1 MALSRALFRPDE
13 TRAGK
18 EAQSTLSAKY
28 ASKLRDLHMKYGLE
42 EKEWQIVDTD
52 HQNWVA
58 VHSLC
63 DSNFAGGNLENV
75 TSGITERNHKSYAE
89 RWGYE
94 YTMHTQTPLA
104 EQEPQFGKLQIAID
118 VLSSEKPPDWFL
130 WLDCDALVTNRSISV
145 ESLLRTY
152 QLSEKDF
159 VVAEEVSGINSG
171 VFLVRGGAERRGLR
185 FLEEAMQSDWRFVW
199 DQTMLLRQMAQESD
213 LFGAT
218 MCSDFAE
225 DFRWAP
231 HFGLVPQHAMNLY
244 GEGSALQWGASA
256 WKPGDF
262 ILHLAGCPLTEP
274 ACMLC
279 VEEKAEKTAEA
290 HAARLL
296 EILQKRDAEMEAME
310 LQTADVKDGED
321 GQGQGQGEG
330 QGLEQVEAM
339 LVAESEERQ
348 NPMVLELLKDL
359 QKCAVYT
366 DTPNHETNRKL
377 WDAYAQ
383 SWSSDVAWVQRM
395 SSHVSREAGA
405 LKFVGDEWSDV
416 ESLDAVL
423 SDWLY
428 PHLEEEQ
435 KLKTVAEVG
444 SGGGRIAARVA
455 PKVERLVC
463 FDVSDGM
470 LARASSRIAELG
482 HRHVEFRLV
491 HGGAPYPEE
500 YHTSFDF
507 VYSFDVFVH
516 MDLHQMRQTLHC
528 IRAILRPGGFC
539 FISFA
544 NLLAPDGWQRFAKQ
558 QKYSVG
564 GFYFVSPDIV
574 RCLLTHA
581 GFSLV
586 RMSKPQAGAELS
598 GRDKALDESAK
609 QEALQAHLRWL
620 EESRAKLQEKLKA
633 HTEQELAEKDPPME
647 DGPPDITP
655 VYI

>member
-1 MALSRALFRPDE
+1 MDYCR
-13 TRAGK
+13 
-18 EAQSTLSAKY
+18 
-28 ASKLRDLHMKYGLE
+28 RD
-42 EKEWQIVDTD
+42 
-52 HQNWVA
+52 
-58 VHSLC
+58 
-63 DSNFAGGNLENV
+63 
-75 TSGITERNHKSYAE
+75 
-89 RWGYE
+89 
-94 YTMHTQTPLA
+94 
-104 EQEPQFGKLQIAID
+104 QE
-118 VLSSEKPPDWFL
+118 
-130 WLDCDALVTNRSISV
+130 
-145 ESLLRTY
+145 
-152 QLSEKDF
+152 
-159 VVAEEVSGINSG
+159 
-171 VFLVRGGAERRGLR
+171 
-185 FLEEAMQSDWRFVW
+185 
-199 DQTMLLRQMAQESD
+199 
-213 LFGAT
+213 
-218 MCSDFAE
+218 
-225 DFRWAP
+225 
-231 HFGLVPQHAMNLY
+231 
-244 GEGSALQWGASA
+244 
-256 WKPGDF
+256 
-262 ILHLAGCPLTEP
+262 
-274 ACMLC
+274 
-279 VEEKAEKTAEA
+279 TAEA

-296 EILQKRDAEMEAME
+296 EILQKRDAEEAME
-310 LQTADVKDGED
+310 PLTAADSDVKDRENGA
-321 GQGQGQGEG
+321 
-330 QGLEQVEAM
+330 GLEQVEAM

-423 SDWLY
+423 SEWLY
-428 PHLEEEQ
+428 PHLEEE
-435 KLKTVAEVG
+435 KKHLKVAEVG

-463 FDVSDGM
+463 FDVSEGM
-470 LARASSRIAELG
+470 LACARSRIAGELG
-482 HRHVEFRLV
+482 HRNVEFQLV

-558 QKYSVG
+558 QKYSA
-564 GFYFVSPDIV
+564 S
-574 RCLLTHA
+574 
-581 GFSLV
+581 
-586 RMSKPQAGAELS
+586 AELS
-598 GRDKALDESAK
+598 GHDKAPDESAR

-633 HTEQELAEKDPPME
+633 HTEQELAEKEPTME
-647 DGPPDITP
+647 DGPPDIRP